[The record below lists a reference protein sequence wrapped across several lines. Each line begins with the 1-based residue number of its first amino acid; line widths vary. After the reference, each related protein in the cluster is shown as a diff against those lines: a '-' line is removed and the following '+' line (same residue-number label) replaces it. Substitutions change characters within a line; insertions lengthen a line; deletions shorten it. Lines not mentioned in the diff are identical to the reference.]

1 MLLKDKKISFLGLQI
16 LLTGLWYSKFAPKP
30 FVRSENAVTRAHG
43 SCSLRVMGFRQCE
56 MTVTV
61 R

>member
-1 MLLKDKKISFLGLQI
+1 MLLKDKKYHI
-16 LLTGLWYSKFAPKP
+16 LLTCLWYSKFAPKP
-30 FVRSENAVTRAHG
+30 FVRRENAVTRAHG
-43 SCSLRVMGFRQCE
+43 SCSLRVLGSGQCE